1 MSLSEIKEKLYNKEE
16 GEKIL
21 NYDKVDFDARKI
33 MVDAQK
39 TDFVKKDEAWKEK
52 GDVLKKER
60 TKAVKIAGV
69 AVAVIFFVA
78 VVLVGF
84 YFIRS
89 ASFSND
95 RVVVGISGLKDSPS
109 GQLVNYEISYENNN
123 RAALKNAILQISF
136 PENFTPVGNENFKP
150 EGRTGGI
157 VQIGEIAGHGKGK
170 YILSGKIYSPKGTM
184 VFIKADLLFDPAGFD
199 SRFVSSN
206 QISIKVVS
214 SSITLNF
221 LASQNLSNGDSLDYF
236 INYKNEGSED
246 FQNVKVKIDY
256 PQGFTFSKSDPPV
269 SESNNTWYIGH
280 LSAGQEGRITISGK
294 LEGAKDDIKLA
305 RAYIGEVSNNQFISQ
320 NEEKVETKIEASALT
335 IRQTVNDLSNL
346 TVNAGQDLRFKIF
359 YKNEGSVGIR
369 NVIVTEKLDS
379 VVLDYT
385 KLNLMAN
392 GGFFDVNNKTITWKA
407 VDIPALGFLESG
419 AEGSI
424 EFSVKVKDIIPVN
437 NAQDKNFV
445 ISSIAKVDS
454 PDIPTPIQGN
464 KIVSG
469 NKMDMKLNSK
479 LVLSVKGFY
488 NDSFIS
494 NSGPIPP
501 AVGKDTTYT
510 IVWNV
515 MNISSD
521 VSGVKVE
528 ASLPTGVVM
537 TGKIYPEDVEIK
549 YNERTNGLTWDIGNL
564 AAGTGILSAAKEV
577 RFQVKINPSPNQENT
592 EASILGPST
601 ISGKDLFSDSNLSV
615 TMDGKSSYLSE
626 DTKIPGIGYKVVN

>member
-39 TDFVKKDEAWKEK
+39 TDFAKKGDVWKEG

-60 TKAVKIAGV
+60 TKAVKIAGIV
-69 AVAVIFFVA
+69 VAVIFFVA
-78 VVLVGF
+78 AVMVGL
-84 YFIRS
+84 YFIRN
-89 ASFSND
+89 ASFNNS
-95 RVVVGISGLKDSPS
+95 RVIIGITGSKDSPS

-123 RAALKNAILQISF
+123 RAALKNSILQISF
-136 PENFTPVGNENFKP
+136 PENFTPIGNENFKP

-157 VQIGEIAGHGKGK
+157 VQLGEIAGHGKGK

-184 VFIKADLLFDPAGFD
+184 VFVKADLLFDPAGFN
-199 SRFVSSN
+199 SRFVASN
-206 QISIKVVS
+206 QISIQVVS

-221 LASQNLSNGDSLDYF
+221 LAPQNLSNGDSLDYF

-246 FQNVKVKIDY
+246 FQNVKVKMDY
-256 PQGFTFSKSDPPV
+256 PQGFSFSNSNPPV

-280 LSAGQEGRITISGK
+280 LAAGQEGKITVSGK

-305 RAYIGEVSNNQFISQ
+305 RAYIGEVSDNQFVSQ
-320 NEEKVETKIEASALT
+320 NEEKAETKIEASALT
-335 IRQTVNDLSNL
+335 IRQTVNDLGNL
-346 TVNAGQDLRFKIF
+346 TVDAGEELRFRIF

-379 VVLDYT
+379 AVLDYT

-392 GGFFDVNNKTITWKA
+392 GGYFDANNKTITWKA
-407 VDIPALGFLESG
+407 VDVPALGFLESG

-424 EFSVKVKDIIPVN
+424 EFTVEVKGIIPVN

-445 ISSIAKVDS
+445 ISSVAKVDS

-464 KIVSG
+464 KIVAG

-488 NDSFIS
+488 NDAFIA

-501 AVGKDTTYT
+501 VVGQDTTYT

-528 ASLPTGVVM
+528 SSLPTGVTL
-537 TGKIYPEDVEIK
+537 TGKVFPTDTEIK
-549 YNERTNGLTWDIGNL
+549 FNERTNGLTWDIGNL

-577 RFQVKINPSPNQENT
+577 RFQVKINPAPNQAST

-615 TMDGKSSYLSE
+615 TMDGKSTYLSE
-626 DTKIPGIGYKVVN
+626 DTKIPALGYKVAN